1 MNLNISYYSSGWGS
15 KSLKTRRLLLDKFP
29 EELSLWNEFGVGALT
44 IGRVEDARQAFQGV
58 RSLSLAKQLYFTVDN
73 ITIKRTLS
81 PVNKRGLDDHIA
93 KYFDFSMAV
102 RVHLHERES
111 EIYL

>member
-1 MNLNISYYSSGWGS
+1 MGVQEKKDIEFEFEHSYFTSGWGS

-58 RSLSLAKQLYFTVDN
+58 RPDNSL
-73 ITIKRTLS
+73 LS
-81 PVNKRGLDDHIA
+81 PAHT
-93 KYFDFSMAV
+93 
-102 RVHLHERES
+102 
-111 EIYL
+111 